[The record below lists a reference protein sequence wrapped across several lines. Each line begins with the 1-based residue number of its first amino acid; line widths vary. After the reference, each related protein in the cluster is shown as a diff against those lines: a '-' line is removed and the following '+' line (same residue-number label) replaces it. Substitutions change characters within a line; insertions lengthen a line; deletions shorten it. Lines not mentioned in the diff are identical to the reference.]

1 MNFAP
6 WVQRRSSFEETFEEE
21 IEMFCLSQ
29 HLVLLMRSGR
39 EDFERG
45 VKSRCLFDINND
57 DDYYFEFEDDIITL

>member
-1 MNFAP
+1 MNFAL
-6 WVQRRSSFEETFEEE
+6 WVQTRSSFVETFEEE